1 MSGNHY
7 QTLGVHP
14 TATPE
19 QIKSAYRR
27 LVLQHHPDR
36 SRAKDAMNRFLVI
49 QEAYETLNDPAR
61 RKSYDELLARQKEA
75 ARPKPPA
82 AGTANSTTSGSSQAK
97 RTDRPTDPTIGAA
110 RVTVAQEVRQVQD
123 LFRRGRI
130 TEAERAAN
138 ALLIRDVRSPIL
150 YAVVSEIHRSRGDF
164 KVAAKFMAYA
174 AQLDPANNVYMR
186 RYEELLN
193 SSARAPGV
201 VGGNPGTSLF
211 APVVGFMVAL
221 VGACYVALSVEP
233 AMRLGIDLIST
244 WTAGLTVMLFI
255 GGISIG
261 AGLSS
266 GGHLDRFDLGFG
278 SGLGGLGP
286 ATALAPIAMVNFWLA
301 VGVYAI
307 LGLVQGRWSFTAS
320 RLLAA
325 TLAVLFILMTGAS
338 MQGKIDVSQVLLW
351 GGNLVYLGALSGWLV
366 ADSLKG

>member
-1 MSGNHY
+1 
-7 QTLGVHP
+7 
-14 TATPE
+14 
-19 QIKSAYRR
+19 
-27 LVLQHHPDR
+27 
-36 SRAKDAMNRFLVI
+36 MNRFLVI
-49 QEAYETLNDPAR
+49 QDAYETLSDSAR
-61 RKSYDELLARQKEA
+61 RRSYDEFLARQKEA
-75 ARPKPPA
+75 ARSKPP
-82 AGTANSTTSGSSQAK
+82 TSGGAAK
-97 RTDRPTDPTIGAA
+97 GPAASRTPKADRPPDPTVGAA
-110 RVTVAQEVRQVQD
+110 RATVAQEVRQVQD

-130 TEAERAAN
+130 TDAERAAN
-138 ALLIRDVRSPIL
+138 ALLLRDVRSPIL
-150 YAVVSEIHRSRGDF
+150 YAVVSEIHRSRGDL

-174 AQLDPANNVYMR
+174 AQLDPANTVYMR

-193 SSARAPGV
+193 SSSRTPGV
-201 VGGNPGTSLF
+201 IGGNPGTSLF

-233 AMRLGIDLIST
+233 AMRLGLELIST

-266 GGHLDRFDLGFG
+266 GGHLDRFDIGFG
-278 SGLGGLGP
+278 SGLGGLCP
-286 ATALAPIAMVNFWLA
+286 ATALAPIALVNFWLA
-301 VGVYAI
+301 VALYAI

-325 TLAVLFILMTGAS
+325 SLAVLFVLATGAS
-338 MQGKIDVSQVLLW
+338 MQGRIDVPQVLLW